1 MWINSKSVTER
12 GAAAVEFALIVPI
25 LLVLIFGIVE
35 FSRLYNVQ
43 LSLTNAAREGAR
55 TMAIQNDPALAR
67 NSIITSAPS
76 VNPAISAGNISIS
89 PAACIAG
96 ATVTVTITYTVSS
109 VTGFFGPN
117 FPLSSQG
124 VMRCGG

>member
-43 LSLTNAAREGAR
+43 LSLSNAAREGAR
-55 TMAIQNDPALAR
+55 TMAVENNLALAR
-67 NSIITSAPS
+67 SSIIAGAPS
-76 VNPAISAGNISIS
+76 VNPAISAENITIA
-89 PAACIAG
+89 PATCIAG
-96 ATVTVTITYTVSS
+96 ATVTVTISYSVSLL
-109 VTGFFGPN
+109 TGLFGASL
-117 FPLSSQG
+117 PLSSQG